1 MSPDSSVP
9 ADNKATSNSTL
20 NLPEPSSSAM
30 AQSSERSTQVA
41 AEPTSNAST
50 QQNNM
55 ATTHDF
61 LAALN
66 VDIRSQ
72 EDQEREVAAKL
83 AELHKKAEDERDQK
97 LIEKTLA
104 KIEQLATKKRSLEA
118 QLGAPALNFN
128 RRTKIA
134 DDIEDLVEQH
144 RVLHADLLVTQ
155 DRMKTR
161 EQEHAAFK
169 TDVEVDYS
177 QVAKPGESKEQ
188 FLVRTGKITPF
199 ALAKSKRHQPQN
211 ELEEELRA
219 VEDEDELKKQAE
231 IISAEPQSHQHL
243 QKPGFE
249 PAKIDYSTIS
259 AKKRPSTRNDTA
271 SKKRP
276 TEHAANGASKRARTP
291 DYVAGNELVTFDH
304 TADEAQHLGV
314 GGSVALS
321 QVSTP
326 DESDASFVENDA
338 VEQEDES
345 SEDFNDVIP
354 EKKQKKGSRKSKADE
369 DVVKI
374 TDDGD
379 EKAYQRRLKAWTE
392 ARSGARQGTES
403 EEEMEVD
410 NRAEWLKDSPAGKGH
425 TMEGGIT
432 IPGDI
437 YGVLFDYQKVGVQW
451 LSELYS
457 QGMGGILADEMGL
470 GKT

>member
-1 MSPDSSVP
+1 MSPDLSVS
-9 ADNKATSNSTL
+9 AGNTATSNSTS
-20 NLPEPSSSAM
+20 NSPEQSSSTL
-30 AQSSERSTQVA
+30 AQCSEQSTKVA
-41 AEPTSNAST
+41 TEPTSNAPP
-50 QQNNM
+50 QQDNM
-55 ATTHDF
+55 ATSHDF

-66 VDIRSQ
+66 VDVRSQ

-83 AELHKKAEDERDQK
+83 DELHKTAEDERDQK
-97 LIEKTLA
+97 LIERTLA
-104 KIEQLATKKRSLEA
+104 KIEVLATKKRGLEA
-118 QLGAPALNFN
+118 QLGGTILNAS
-128 RRTKIA
+128 RRDKIA
-134 DDIEDLVEQH
+134 KDIADLVERH
-144 RVLHADLLVTQ
+144 KVLHADLLVTQ

-161 EQEHAAFK
+161 EQEHAASK
-169 TDVEVDYS
+169 TNVEVDYS

-211 ELEEELRA
+211 ELEEELREA
-219 VEDEDELKKQAE
+219 EDEDELKKQAE

-243 QKPGFE
+243 QKPGFG
-249 PAKIDYSTIS
+249 PAKIDHSTIS
-259 AKKRPSTRNDTA
+259 AKKRPSTRKDTA
-271 SKKRP
+271 SKKHP
-276 TEHAANGASKRARTP
+276 IEHTGDGTATRTRMP
-291 DYVAGNELVTFDH
+291 ESVAGADWAPFDFS
-304 TADEAQHLGV
+304 ADDMGA
-314 GGSVALS
+314 GGSVAAS
-321 QVSTP
+321 KITTP
-326 DESDASFVENDA
+326 NDSDTSFVENDV

-345 SEDFNDVIP
+345 SEDFDDVIP
-354 EKKQKKGSRKSKADE
+354 QKKQKKGSRKSKTNE
-369 DVVKI
+369 EVVKI

-379 EKAYQRRLKAWTE
+379 EKAYQRRLRRWTE
-392 ARSGARQGTES
+392 ARSGARKETGS
-403 EEEMEVD
+403 DEETD